1 MVYIYFVQEAFL
13 AQLRFHGD
21 TLVNYLILRFVLHIN
36 RHLKSRKER
45 NPRASAKFSMKQTCE
60 VTVDGLEMWPVL
72 VLALCKRVPN
82 DIGNMLY

>member
-45 NPRASAKFSMKQTCE
+45 NPRASAKFSIQSLSHHHHRLTA
-60 VTVDGLEMWPVL
+60 
-72 VLALCKRVPN
+72 ALCDVNK
-82 DIGNMLY
+82 